1 MNVASSRP
9 KPKTNANLSSAA
21 AIVRQSLV
29 QFIACRKIPFPQAM
43 SGVQGECG
51 WKVGCSPDTNPTPFH
66 TTGLSL
72 SPVNKFASKALKTSS
87 AKALRKVTSNMACCA
102 NCAIKCKLCKQ
113 GHKSWKIPVI
123 RHAGQTVQINASC
136 ASRAVQAGKSV
147 QSVNFASNASCAIM
161 QA

>member
-51 WKVGCSPDTNPTPFH
+51 WKVGCSPDTNPTPFRNRSFSI
-66 TTGLSL
+66 TCTQICFKSTKNFLCQ
-72 SPVNKFASKALKTSS
+72 NIE
-87 AKALRKVTSNMACCA
+87 KVTNNMACCA

-147 QSVNFASNASCAIM
+147 QGVNMASNASCAIM